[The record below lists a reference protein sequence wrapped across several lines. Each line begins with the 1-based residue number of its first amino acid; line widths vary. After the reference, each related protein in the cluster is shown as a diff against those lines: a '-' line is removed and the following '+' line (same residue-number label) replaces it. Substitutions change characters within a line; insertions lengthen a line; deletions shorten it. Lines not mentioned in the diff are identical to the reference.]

1 MAICRFAGISL
12 GRKRDRNRPLG
23 VVIGFSP
30 WKTFIRDWL
39 PGYDIRRE
47 SNKLT
52 RRDFWLKTAPVLLSA
67 RPNVEVFAWGYKEP
81 PFVTRFCRRH
91 KITINRVEDGFIRSV
106 QLGAAKAPPL
116 SICIDRQ
123 GLYFDATRPSDLE
136 DLLNS
141 FDFDARPD
149 LVERGRRGI
158 EALLGSKLSKY
169 NTGAFASAQNLYG
182 PKRGRKRIL
191 VLGQVEGDMS
201 IIKGCAANLT
211 NNDLVRIARKENP
224 DAHII
229 YKPHP
234 EVLHGVRKDPPQS
247 DPREVMDVAQVLLD
261 DISLADAFETID
273 HVYTITS
280 LSGFEALIRGIPVT
294 CLGAPFYS
302 GWGLTDDRQL
312 TGRRKRK
319 LTIEKLFAGAYIL
332 YPRYYHPNRREMIEY
347 EEALTLLAEMK
358 ESSVGT
364 TLARPAIKQ
373 ASRLS
378 AMACE

>member
-1 MAICRFAGISL
+1 MKGVQLSHWAKALTRHAAIPFRRSSSRG
-12 GRKRDRNRPLG
+12 KPLA

-52 RRDFWLKTAPVLLSA
+52 RRDFWLTTAPLLLSA

-81 PFVTRFCRRH
+81 PFVTRFCKRH
-91 KITINRVEDGFIRSV
+91 KIIINRVEDGFIRSV
-106 QLGAAKAPPL
+106 QLGASKAPPL

-123 GLYFDATRPSDLE
+123 GLYFDATQPSDLE
-136 DLLNS
+136 DLLNT
-141 FDFDARPD
+141 FDFEANPD
-149 LVERGRRGI
+149 LVERARRGM

-169 NTGAFASAQNLYG
+169 NTGAAARAEELYG
-182 PKRGRKRIL
+182 PKQGRKRVL
-191 VLGQVEGDMS
+191 VLGQGEGDMS
-201 IIKGCAANLT
+201 VIKGCATNLT
-211 NNDLVRIARKENP
+211 NNDLVRIARNENP
-224 DAHII
+224 GAQII

-247 DPREVMDVAQVLLD
+247 DPREVIRIAQVLLED
-261 DISLADAFETID
+261 VSLADAFETID

-302 GWGLTDDRQL
+302 GWGLTDARQPVE
-312 TGRRKRK
+312 RRKRK
-319 LTIEKLFAGAYIL
+319 LTIEQLFAGAYIL
-332 YPRYYHPNRREMIEY
+332 YPRYYHPTRREMIEY
-347 EEALTLLAEMK
+347 EEALTLLAEK
-358 ESSVGT
+358 KGATV
-364 TLARPAIKQ
+364 AK
-373 ASRLS
+373 S
-378 AMACE
+378 AAGAQVAA